1 MAMDVTLALALLA
14 TAVDPGPPVT
24 EVVPVRVDGNDSSW
38 PPVLVLCV
46 LIVVLGGL
54 FAAVVFLRRA
64 RGSIRSAPR
73 PLDG

>member
-54 FAAVVFLRRA
+54 FAAVVVPPPRPGIDPFRA
-64 RGSIRSAPR
+64 EAPR
-73 PLDG
+73 